1 MVRVNLM
8 MRVKTVFIFFLST
21 LFFLYVS
28 TSSADEFLQRNIS
41 LPPGFSIN
49 IYADGVPDARSMALS
64 PNNVLFVGSRKAGK
78 VYAVIDKDKNFIA
91 DEVITIAKGLNLP
104 NGVAFLDGD
113 LYVAEVHRIIKFT
126 DIEKHLHNPP
136 KRKIVFGTLPDK
148 KWHGWK
154 FVKFG
159 PDEKL
164 YVPIGAPCNVCET
177 GDTPFG
183 TITRMSKEGEN
194 FEIYARGVRNSVGFD
209 WHPETRELWFTDNGR
224 DMLGDNL
231 PPDELNHA
239 PRAGLHFGFP
249 YLHGSNVVDPDFG
262 KKSSNLHFTKPAQEL
277 GPHVASLGMQF
288 YTGTMFPKEYVNQI
302 FIAEHG
308 SWNRSEPIGY
318 RLSIVRLKNSKPI
331 SYEVFAQGWLQKNRV
346 LGRPVDI
353 EIMHDGSLLVSDDY
367 SGRIY
372 RIVYSKS
379 P

>member
-1 MVRVNLM
+1 MKLFKVA
-8 MRVKTVFIFFLST
+8 FIFSSS
-21 LFFLYVS
+21 FFSLLYVA
-28 TSSADEFLQRNIS
+28 TLHADEILERNIS
-41 LPPGFSIN
+41 LPPGFSIST
-49 IYADGVPDARSMALS
+49 YAENVPNARSMALS
-64 PNNVLFVGSRKAGK
+64 PNNILFVGTRKIGK
-78 VYAVIDKDKNFIA
+78 VYAVIDKDGDFVA
-91 DEVITIAKGLNLP
+91 DEVITIAKGLNMP

-126 DIEKHLHNPP
+126 DIEKRLHNPP
-136 KRKIVFGTLPDK
+136 KREIVFGTLPDK

-159 PDEKL
+159 PDGKL

-183 TITRMSKEGEN
+183 TITRMTKDGAG

-209 WHPETRELWFTDNGR
+209 WHPVTRELWFTDNGR

-239 PRAGLHFGFP
+239 PRGGLHFGFP
-249 YLHGSNVVDPDFG
+249 YLHGSNVIDPEFG
-262 KKSSNLHFTKPAQEL
+262 NKSLDINFTKPTQEL

-288 YTGTMFPKEYVNQI
+288 YTGRMFPKEYVNQI

-318 RLSIVRLKNSKPI
+318 RLSVVSLENSKPI

-353 EIMHDGSLLVSDDY
+353 EIMHDGSMLISDDY

-372 RIVYSKS
+372 RIVYSKN

>member
-1 MVRVNLM
+1 MKNIMLHI
-8 MRVKTVFIFFLST
+8 KEIFLFFLST
-21 LFFLYVS
+21 LSFLYVS
-28 TSSADEFLQRNIS
+28 PCYADDFLETNIL
-41 LPPGFSIN
+41 LPPGFSIST
-49 IYADGVPDARSMALS
+49 YAENVPDARSMALS

-78 VYAVIDKDKNFIA
+78 VYAVIDKDKNFVAEEI
-91 DEVITIAKGLNLP
+91 ITIAKGLNMP

-126 DIEKHLHNPP
+126 DIEKRLHNPP
-136 KRKIVFGTLPDK
+136 KREIVFGTLPDK

-177 GDTPFG
+177 NDTSVG
-183 TITRMSKEGEN
+183 TITRMNKDGSG

-209 WHPETRELWFTDNGR
+209 WHPETDELWFTDNGR

-239 PRAGLHFGFP
+239 PQAGLHFGFP
-249 YLHGSNVVDPDFG
+249 YLHGSNVYDPDLG
-262 KKSSNLHFTKPAQEL
+262 KKPSNLNFTKPAQEL
-277 GPHVASLGMQF
+277 GPHVAALGMQF
-288 YTGTMFPKEYVNQI
+288 YTGKMFPKEYVNQI

-318 RLSIVRLKNSKPI
+318 RLSVVRLENSKPI
-331 SYEVFAQGWLQKNRV
+331 SYEVFAKGWLQKNRV
-346 LGRPVDI
+346 MGRPVDV
-353 EIMHDGSLLVSDDY
+353 EIMQDGSLLVSDDY
-367 SGRIY
+367 SGKIY